1 MVNVGKYAI
10 HGWYGYVVLSPNIC
24 VLCCV
29 FPDVEADIMV
39 WGPTDPMFDVHFE

>member
-10 HGWYGYVVLSPNIC
+10 HGWYGYVVLSPNI
-24 VLCCV
+24 CV